1 MERTISRTNK
11 MKKTF
16 TSLLILSAC
25 MCLHAQTSSKGVSSA
40 SGVIKRFCGNSNI
53 NLVLKRISS
62 SKQAT
67 DQFTYHVDNKGQL
80 TVQGNTPVAIC
91 RGFYDY
97 IRSNGYGINS
107 WSGNR
112 LNLPA
117 KLQPQAPKTV
127 TSPFCHHYYYNVVT
141 YGYTNPY
148 WDWNR
153 WEQEID
159 WMALHGMDMP
169 LALVANEA
177 ISARVWKKLGLTDDE
192 IQRYFVGP
200 AHLPWM
206 RMGNISEVDSPM
218 PASWHKDQVALQHK
232 ILSRMRSLGM
242 KPICPG
248 FAGFLP
254 PEIKRIYPKA
264 NVVESEWAG
273 FHNWMLM
280 ADDPLFTKI
289 GRMFIEEWE
298 KEFGKCDYYIADS
311 FNEMSIPFPPKGTQ
325 ERYDKLAQ
333 YGSAVYE
340 GIHSANPDATWVMQ
354 GWMLGFTRS
363 IWDYDSYSA
372 LMRNVPDNKVLILDM
387 AEDYNYHW
395 WKNTANWEY
404 FKGFDNKQWVYST
417 IPNMGGKTGMTGF
430 LEFYANGGR
439 LDALKSP
446 NRGNLVGYGTAP
458 EGTENNEVIYELICD
473 AGWTADSIDLKKWL
487 QNYTQCRYGK
497 TNDNITG
504 YWNEITQSV
513 YNNFTD
519 HPRFV
524 WQLRPGRSTKGTYQ
538 IDSLFFTAIEKFA
551 LAAPEMKD
559 SPRYI
564 DDLIEL
570 SAQYA
575 GGKMEVL
582 IQNVLQAAMWDE
594 VGKVDSIQALFDKI
608 AVATDR
614 ILAAHPIYNLQ
625 RWIDFA
631 RSHATTPEEATYYEK
646 NAKRIVTIW
655 GPPVNDY
662 SARIWSGLIRD
673 FYKPRYDA
681 YFNSLK
687 SGKAFDYA
695 AWEGN
700 WVETSK
706 GLSPV
711 TPPADIVQACLDLI
725 NLAKPVFY
733 KSTALADER
742 ELGTW
747 IPSMVSTQWKEVEWT
762 MPVSELKGLRG
773 VSFRWVRGGQKLEIN
788 KVSLEVDGEIVA
800 TNEHY
805 GETGISNKNNDY
817 RLDLPGQLG
826 GNNGVVLRAVIRST
840 NDCESFGKVIMIH
853 K

>member
-1 MERTISRTNK
+1 MKR
-11 MKKTF
+11 MKKAIFATL
-16 TSLLILSAC
+16 SLVSFS
-25 MCLHAQTSSKGVSSA
+25 MCAFAQTSSKGTSSA
-40 SGVIKRFCGNSNI
+40 YGVIRRFCGDSGI
-53 NLVLKRISS
+53 NLKLKRTSAPGS
-62 SKQAT
+62 AT
-67 DQFTYHVDNKGQL
+67 DRFTYSVDAKGQL
-80 TVQGNTPVAIC
+80 TVQGNSPVALC

-97 IRSNGYGINS
+97 IRTNGYGICS

-112 LNLPA
+112 LDLPVR
-117 KLQPQAPKTV
+117 LDPQEPKTV
-127 TSPFCHHYYYNVVT
+127 TSPFRHHYCYNVVT
-141 YGYTNPY
+141 YGYTTPY

-153 WEQEID
+153 WEREID

-206 RMGNISEVDSPM
+206 RMGNISGVDSPM
-218 PASWHKDQVALQHK
+218 PASWHKDQIALQHR

-254 PEIKRIYPKA
+254 PEIKRIFPEA
-264 NVVESEWAG
+264 NVVQSEWAG

-280 ADDPLFTKI
+280 ADDPLFVRI
-289 GRMFIEEWE
+289 GKMFIEEWE
-298 KEFGKCDYYIADS
+298 NEFGKCDYYIADS
-311 FNEMSIPFPPKGTQ
+311 FNEMSVPFPPKGSSQ
-325 ERYDKLAQ
+325 RYDKLAQ
-333 YGSAVYE
+333 YGRAVYE
-340 GIHSANPDATWVMQ
+340 GIRSANPDATWVMQ

-363 IWDYDSYSA
+363 IWDYESYSA
-372 LMRNVPDNKVLILDM
+372 LMRNVPDNRVLILDM
-387 AEDYNYHW
+387 AEDYNYHL

-417 IPNMGGKTGMTGF
+417 IPNMGGDTGMTGI

-446 NRGNLVGYGTAP
+446 FRGNLVGYGTAP
-458 EGTENNEVIYELICD
+458 EGTENNEAVYELICD
-473 AGWTADSIDLKKWL
+473 AGWTADSISLRQWL
-487 QNYTQCRYGK
+487 QNYTECRYGK
-497 TNDNITG
+497 ADPDIAA
-504 YWNEITQSV
+504 YWDEITQSV
-513 YNNFTD
+513 YGNFAD

-524 WQLRPGRSTKGTYQ
+524 WQLRPGRSSKGTYPV
-538 IDSLFFTAIEKFA
+538 DSLFFTAIEKFA
-551 LAAPEMKD
+551 KAAPRMKD
-559 SPRYI
+559 SPRYV
-564 DDLIEL
+564 DDLVEL

-582 IQNVLQAAMWDE
+582 VQNVLQAALWCGGVE
-594 VGKVDSIQALFDKI
+594 KIDSIQALFDKI
-608 AVATDR
+608 ALAADR
-614 ILAAHPIYNLQ
+614 VLAAHPVHNLQ

-631 RSHATTPEEATYYEK
+631 RSHATSPEEAAYYEK
-646 NAKRIVTIW
+646 NAKRIVTVW

-662 SARIWSGLIRD
+662 SARIWSGLVRD

-687 SGKAFDYA
+687 SGQPFDYA
-695 AWEGN
+695 AWERD
-700 WVETSK
+700 WVENSK

-711 TPPADIVQACLDLI
+711 TPPDDIVRACLDLI
-725 NLAKPVFY
+725 GLARPVFH

-742 ELGTW
+742 ELGVW
-747 IPSMVSTQWKEVEWT
+747 VPSMVSTQWKEVEWNV
-762 MPVSELKGLRG
+762 PVSELKGLLG

-788 KVSLEVDGEIVA
+788 KVSLEVDGQIVA
-800 TNEHY
+800 VNEHF
-805 GETGISNKNNDY
+805 GETGLNNRNNDY
-817 RLDLPGQLG
+817 RLDLPAQLG
-826 GNNGVVLRAVIRST
+826 GNNGVILRAVVRST
-840 NDCESFGKVIMIH
+840 NNCESFGKVVMIH